1 MSFADE
7 SEFEKVP
14 RFFEPNSRVAYFSV
28 GGELMKNNKQPKWSS
43 ETQPNERQPDH
54 QNRSGPPDAGPE
66 IFEKERLPTEVVEGW
81 QRSNRHELPVPN
93 SVRAAI
99 LNDASEVLR
108 RTRNQ
113 VAKSQPH
120 WSRRSWMGIS
130 AAVLASALL
139 VALVLPRGPGLGNA
153 PERVAQNPTAGDL
166 ADAESSAYPSFRS
179 AALPIADP
187 SGKDIDGNGQVNIL
201 DAFLL
206 AKSIDRKESSDPFQ
220 IARLDQN
227 GDGVVN
233 SEDVN
238 SIAMSVV
245 ML

>member
-1 MSFADE
+1 
-7 SEFEKVP
+7 
-14 RFFEPNSRVAYFSV
+14 
-28 GGELMKNNKQPKWSS
+28 MKNDKQSKWSGK
-43 ETQPNERQPDH
+43 TQPNGRQPDH
-54 QNRSGPPDAGPE
+54 QNQSGPPDE
-66 IFEKERLPTEVVEGW
+66 QSEMSDEERLPTEVVETL
-81 QRSNRHELPVPN
+81 QHANRHELPVPD

-99 LNDASEVLR
+99 LSDASEVLR
-108 RTRNQ
+108 RSRNQ
-113 VAKSQPH
+113 VAKSQPL

-130 AAVLASALL
+130 AGVLASALL
-139 VALVLPRGPGLGNA
+139 VAVMLSEEPGLNNA
-153 PERVAQNPTAGDL
+153 AEQFEQNQTMGEL
-166 ADAESSAYPSFRS
+166 ADAGRSSVPRFRS
-179 AALPIADP
+179 STLPVSHP

-206 AKSIDRKESSDPFQ
+206 AKSIDRKEPVDRLE

-233 SEDVN
+233 SDDVN